1 MDTTPEKWVIDTDGW
16 DRPGDMA
23 ECILRN
29 KGTEAEWVAVGYCD
43 DEGYAASVAYCH
55 PGNAPLIAAAPDLL
69 AALEAMVNMEDWSQ
83 EDIDPQS
90 TVGRAYA
97 AIAAAKGEA

>member
-55 PGNAPLIAAAPDLL
+55 PGNAPLIAAATGLL
-69 AALEAMVNMEDWSQ
+69 AALEGVIEC
-83 EDIDPQS
+83 
-90 TVGRAYA
+90 
-97 AIAAAKGEA
+97 